1 MITKHPFHAA
11 TPCSLRGPWC
21 TRGYVPRVKVGIKQ
35 RYYRILLSLARFVGP
50 VVLGVLFLLDDIRI
64 LNLSFP
70 ASAVVEDVVDA
81 TIVPS
86 TIR

>member
-21 TRGYVPRVKVGIKQ
+21 IRGYVPRVKVRIKE
-35 RYYRILLSLARFVGP
+35 RYYRVLLSLARFVAR
-50 VVLGVLFLLDDIRI
+50 VVLDILFLLDDIRV
-64 LNLSFP
+64 LNLSLP
-70 ASAVVEDVVDA
+70 ASAVIEDIVDA